1 MRVNTFGFEH
11 ALAVV
16 DGSAGNVTFAAGQ
29 QNRVFPLASV
39 TKTFAAWATLIAVE
53 QKVIALEEPCGP
65 KGSTVRHLLAHAS
78 GLPFEQGARL
88 AKPGERRIYS
98 NLGIETVSDAVAERL
113 GVSVEEWITSSVLE
127 PLGMGDTSVPAS
139 PATSGLSTVADLTLF
154 ARELLNPALISP
166 MMAGEATS
174 VQFPRLSGVLPGYGR
189 QADNRWGLGLEIRGH
204 KSPHWTG
211 KKFSARTFGH
221 FGQSGSFMW
230 VDPTVRKAGI
240 FLGSEPFGPEHKE
253 KWPALTEEMRA
264 H

>member
-88 AKPGERRIYS
+88 AMPGERRIYS